1 MRRKKPWPQFPD
13 SIAFPKG
20 REFPVPTKSLLI
32 SGRVQGVGFRYTA
45 LHEAQR
51 LGVTGWVRN
60 ELDGSVHMV
69 AQGSEVV
76 VVVLEEWCRT
86 GPTGAIVQEVQVS
99 TLDTRE
105 VFRDFRILR

>member
-1 MRRKKPWPQFPD
+1 
-13 SIAFPKG
+13 
-20 REFPVPTKSLLI
+20 
-32 SGRVQGVGFRYTA
+32 
-45 LHEAQR
+45 
-51 LGVTGWVRN
+51 
-60 ELDGSVHMV
+60 MV
-69 AQGSEVV
+69 AQGSEAV